1 MKKLYSN
8 TLMQLIL
15 ALCTFSF
22 VACQEFDIDSQPEGP
37 LNIQIDALES
47 YTALATSPSN
57 VVFNISSNTPW
68 TIESDQQWCKPTP
81 SMSAASS
88 LVSEIVVTM
97 ENNTGKKA
105 RTAKLTI
112 KAEGVEGTKVVT
124 IKQASKEDLVVIPY
138 DQIVPNSRWSHT
150 SFNIVSNKPFQ
161 IIPSTQFVE
170 QISPASGDGNEDG
183 NKIPIT
189 ITIPE
194 NTGGVRTAE
203 ITVKEDRVSGEI
215 NITITQDGIIIE
227 PKNEEEKTNQLNGMG
242 GEKNIEIN
250 SSVEWKVEVP
260 AEFKEW
266 LSAEA
271 DGNNLTLKAGYN
283 NLFITRVGH
292 VLLYPKSN
300 VPGFEGVPR

>member
-1 MKKLYSN
+1 
-8 TLMQLIL
+8 
-15 ALCTFSF
+15 
-22 VACQEFDIDSQPEGP
+22 
-37 LNIQIDALES
+37 
-47 YTALATSPSN
+47 
-57 VVFNISSNTPW
+57 
-68 TIESDQQWCKPTP
+68 
-81 SMSAASS
+81 
-88 LVSEIVVTM
+88 M

-124 IKQASKEDLVVIPY
+124 IEQASKEDLVVIPY
-138 DQIVPNSRWSHT
+138 DQIVPT
-150 SFNIVSNKPFQ
+150 VGGTISFNIVSNKPFQ

-203 ITVKEDRVSGEI
+203 ITVKTEFQEKSF
-215 NITITQDGIIIE
+215 TITQDGIIIE

-300 VPGFEGVPR
+300 VPGFEGVPVEVRQPRNMWADGAEDIDPETGYATIRSNAQKR